1 MPHACLCLWERD
13 RERESGEEERE
24 RERRVM
30 FVPHPQFARPSDM
43 GRVGL
48 KAGGADQPPERERER
63 QTYEGGGAT
72 ALVQFAGLCP
82 EAS

>member
-1 MPHACLCLWERD
+1 
-13 RERESGEEERE
+13 
-24 RERRVM
+24 M